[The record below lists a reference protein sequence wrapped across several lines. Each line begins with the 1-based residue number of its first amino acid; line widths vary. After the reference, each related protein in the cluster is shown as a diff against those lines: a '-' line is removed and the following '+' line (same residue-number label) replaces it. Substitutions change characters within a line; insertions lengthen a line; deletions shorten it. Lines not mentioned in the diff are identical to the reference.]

1 MAKRRTIG
9 AIFKS
14 KDPKNPD
21 YIKIDPKLE
30 GGALTLKAGS
40 FVRVETQAYQ
50 MESLDQA
57 EADGK
62 LSGDVLEKL
71 RARVE
76 KMPEFIRAELV
87 ILE

>member
-9 AIFKS
+9 ALFKS

-21 YIKIDPKLE
+21 YIKFDAKLE
-30 GGALTLKAGS
+30 GQVTFKAGD
-40 FVRVETQAYQ
+40 FIRAETKAFQLA
-50 MESLDQA
+50 SLDQA

-71 RARVE
+71 RARAE
-76 KMPEFIRAELV
+76 KIPDFIRAELV